1 MLVETLFFPANQ
13 RKKTRFCQKNP
24 AHHQERGFFFGVFG
38 LAEKRKTSL
47 DNAWKHIP
55 NKKCYTLA
63 KKKWT
68 WNMFKSPLWKGNS
81 SSTVSFLTSILV
93 FRGVL
98 ILLMIQ
104 KSGKA
109 MYTSPV
115 VNGEINQHLFTIDRR
130 RISASTTGIGSSKP
144 ARWGSCWICVGFLSV
159 FFSVA
164 TGWNL
169 SEFSCLDGNDRNY
182 QPKSHFEGQI
192 NINMYF
198 QVGSLVFRTEKTYLS
213 MSFSIHP
220 CASPSGNVQWM

>member
-13 RKKTRFCQKNP
+13 RKKKLVFVNKIRCIIRSGTLFLFLCLGLQK
-24 AHHQERGFFFGVFG
+24 
-38 LAEKRKTSL
+38 KTSL
-47 DNAWKHIP
+47 DDAWKHIP

-115 VNGEINQHLFTIDRR
+115 VNGEINKHLFTIDRR

-144 ARWGSCWICVGFLSV
+144 ARWGSCWICVGFLWV

-169 SEFSCLDGNDRNY
+169 SEFSCSDGNGRNY
-182 QPKSHFEGQI
+182 QPKSQ
-192 NINMYF
+192 NILSLWVAN
-198 QVGSLVFRTEKTYLS
+198 QHQLVFSSWFTTVDGWNPAPVDR
-213 MSFSIHP
+213 
-220 CASPSGNVQWM
+220 